1 MLGTLAKFL
10 FSFAVITISSSY
22 ATSQELIPLNNW
34 LELPNDAKEPTYP
47 LVRCAAY
54 YQATTNYIGTNNM
67 SKEAAKSSLQTQT
80 LLIFTATQARAKKT
94 GGAAQDYTEQ
104 VIGDMD
110 RISAMYAA
118 RMKNNYASSGQAFG
132 KDTLHISDGQFC
144 KWLTE
149 TLSKK

>member
-1 MLGTLAKFL
+1 
-10 FSFAVITISSSY
+10 
-22 ATSQELIPLNNW
+22 
-34 LELPNDAKEPTYP
+34 
-47 LVRCAAY
+47 
-54 YQATTNYIGTNNM
+54 M